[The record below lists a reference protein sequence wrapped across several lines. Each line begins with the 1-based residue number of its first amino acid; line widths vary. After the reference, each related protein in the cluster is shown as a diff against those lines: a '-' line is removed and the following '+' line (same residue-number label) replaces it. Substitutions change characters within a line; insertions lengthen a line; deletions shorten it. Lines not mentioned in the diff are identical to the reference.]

1 MPHDRPEGRFR
12 RETQPDDPG
21 ARKGRGGEAPP
32 TDGSGRSRSE
42 TSEGPPGDAPG
53 PGHNHHAARHLH
65 SHIDEGDAAAEVA
78 AVAAQFVEGFAQ
90 ASDKAAFLRLAGVPL
105 EVEGDGPPLKLVDVR
120 LTTAWQVGTAS
131 PSFGRRELT
140 YLPYPGSMI
149 APRTDMALVYV
160 SLEERREV
168 DLRDFLRSRDGA

>member
-1 MPHDRPEGRFR
+1 MPHDAPEPRFR
-12 RETQPDDPG
+12 RETPPG
-21 ARKGRGGEAPP
+21 EPRLRAGRLADAPP
-32 TDGSGRSRSE
+32 ADGTEGFRGE
-42 TSEGPPGDAPG
+42 TSGGAPDDAPG
-53 PGHNHHAARHLH
+53 PGHNHPAARHLH
-65 SHIDEGDAAAEVA
+65 SHIDEGDAAAGVA
-78 AVAAQFVEGFAQ
+78 ALAAQFVEGFAQ
-90 ASDKAAFLRLAGVPL
+90 ASDKAAFLRLSGVPL
-105 EVEGDGPPLKLVDVR
+105 EVEGDGAPLKLVDVR

-160 SLEERREV
+160 SLDERREV